1 MRRREPLAPDITPL
15 IDVVFILLIFFMVTS
30 VFRKEEAALLLQLPD
45 VVAAP
50 LPKEKHEQRLEL
62 SADALAFEGR
72 PVSLEALEGM
82 LEKGSD
88 AALVLAIDKAVT
100 YERIAEVMA
109 LLQRMERTNLALV
122 TEPRR

>member
-50 LPKEKHEQRLEL
+50 LPKEKHEQRL
-62 SADALAFEGR
+62 SYNF
-72 PVSLEALEGM
+72 V
-82 LEKGSD
+82 
-88 AALVLAIDKAVT
+88 
-100 YERIAEVMA
+100 
-109 LLQRMERTNLALV
+109 
-122 TEPRR
+122 